1 MTTVCAIAPKA
12 SSPPPPMPRPL
23 GGGSI
28 LLSVQEPEKFAFVW
42 AFTTTATATAS
53 TTENSTIR
61 FIIVVSSVGVDF
73 RHQRLRSEN
82 VRRIRAGAGYELLRS
97 TTEDFRRIQV
107 SVRVSRTFMH
117 RLDQDGSCALCSP
130 DIKQLYIQV
139 VIHQLV
145 ERN

>member
-12 SSPPPPMPRPL
+12 SSPPPPMPRPV

-42 AFTTTATATAS
+42 AFTTTATATES
-53 TTENSTIR
+53 TTENSTTR

-82 VRRIRAGAGYELLRS
+82 VCRVRAGAGYAVMRSAAGDLRLMRVCVR
-97 TTEDFRRIQV
+97 FRRKL
-107 SVRVSRTFMH
+107 
-117 RLDQDGSCALCSP
+117 LDPAG
-130 DIKQLYIQV
+130 
-139 VIHQLV
+139 
-145 ERN
+145 